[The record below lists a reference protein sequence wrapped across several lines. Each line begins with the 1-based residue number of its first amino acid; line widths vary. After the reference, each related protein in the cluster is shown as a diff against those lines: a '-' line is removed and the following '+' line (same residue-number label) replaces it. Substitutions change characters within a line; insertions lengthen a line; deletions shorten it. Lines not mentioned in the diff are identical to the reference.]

1 MYLTHFSHIVI
12 KKTIKSYVSMRFRLL
27 HESQKTS
34 FVLNKNYFR
43 HYLVSSYRSILLI
56 SVTDIKKILF
66 IVYQYLLSLISNRPL
81 PYFSCR
87 TKKVADVER
96 TFNNAVVYSK
106 DFAAP
111 HCRSFCSI
119 NHQRLLLVAFVSSY
133 PYFVVDSFFAA
144 QGTYHTVPYVLRHY
158 RAIIYW
164 VIHECINESILHG
177 SVRAVFIDNC
187 MVQ

>member
-1 MYLTHFSHIVI
+1 MSH
-12 KKTIKSYVSMRFRLL
+12 KKTSYCLKIIFA
-27 HESQKTS
+27 
-34 FVLNKNYFR
+34 FGF
-43 HYLVSSYRSILLI
+43 IIIALLI
-56 SVTDIKKILF
+56 DISHRHKKDF
-66 IVYQYLLSLISNRPL
+66 VYQYLLSLISNRPL

-87 TKKVADVER
+87 TKKFANVER
-96 TFNNAVVYSK
+96 TFNNAAVYSK

-119 NHQRLLLVAFVSSY
+119 NHQRLLVASVSSY

-144 QGTYHTVPYVLRHY
+144 QGTYHTVPYVLRHH
-158 RAIIYW
+158 RAIICW
-164 VIHECINESILHG
+164 VIHEYINESILHG